1 MMWNR
6 RASLFWFATGVIA
19 LIGFL
24 ALASVIHRPEFIQR
38 DLEITRWFDGPDG
51 SPLGGPLVILSDF
64 GRSILIFIVFEVAV
78 WLWLKRR
85 RGELAVL
92 LTATIGGFALNMILR
107 GLLQGPRPVIEDPGA
122 IIEHTGFPSGHTMMA
137 TLTYG
142 LLLYGAL
149 DRIPARYRWLMAGG
163 LGLLLLGIGFTRLF
177 FGVHYL
183 SDVAGG
189 YLAGWA
195 WLAACILA
203 TQWLRSSRLQV
214 ERSNPSQTAT
224 HPEL

>member
-1 MMWNR
+1 MWNR
-6 RASLFWFATGVIA
+6 RTILFWLATGMAA

-38 DLEITRWFDGPDG
+38 DLDITRRFDGPDG
-51 SPLGGPLVILSDF
+51 SILGSPLVIVSDF
-64 GRSILIFIVFEVAV
+64 GRSILIFIVCEVGV

-85 RGELAVL
+85 RNDLAML
-92 LTATIGGFALNMILR
+92 LTTTIGGFAINMILR
-107 GLLQGPRPVIEDPGA
+107 GLLQGPRPVIEDPGT
-122 IIEHTGFPSGHTMMA
+122 IMQHTGFPSGHTMMA

-142 LLLYGAL
+142 LLFYGAIEH
-149 DRIPARYRWLMAGG
+149 IPARYRWLASAGIG
-163 LGLLLLGIGFTRLF
+163 ILLLGIGFTRLF

-183 SDVAGG
+183 SDVVGG

-203 TQWLRSSRLQV
+203 ATWLRSSRVSLG
-214 ERSNPSQTAT
+214 SSHPSQTAT
-224 HPEL
+224 HHEL

>member
-1 MMWNR
+1 MWNR
-6 RASLFWFATGVIA
+6 RASFFWLATGLIA
-19 LIGFL
+19 LIGFV
-24 ALASVIHRPEFIQR
+24 ALASVIHRPESIQR
-38 DLEITRWFDGPDG
+38 DLEMSRWFDGPDG

-64 GRSILIFIVFEVAV
+64 GRSILIFIVLEAGV

-85 RGELAVL
+85 RNDLAVL
-92 LTATIGGFALNMILR
+92 LTTTIGGFAINMILR
-107 GLLQGPRPVIEDPGA
+107 GLLQGPRPLIEDPGTT
-122 IIEHTGFPSGHTMMA
+122 IEHTGFPSGHTMMA

-149 DRIPARYRWLMAGG
+149 DRIPARYRWLITGG

-183 SDVAGG
+183 SDVVGG

-203 TQWLRSSRLQV
+203 TQWLRRSRTQP
-214 ERSNPSQTAT
+214 ERREPSQTAT
-224 HPEL
+224 RPEL